1 MNLSAVEK
9 LIESKGLEYFL
20 CSFVEMGGM
29 PKAKLVPVTHLR
41 DMASEGA
48 GFVIGILTGAVRF
61 MMDLLSNMPDEFARN
76 VDYDFIGVSSYAGSQ
91 SLGEVTIRSE
101 PAVDL
106 RRRHV
111 LLVDGIVDT
120 GLTLHRVLSCIR
132 ARSPES
138 VKVCALLDK
147 TTRRQRDVPV
157 DYCGFSVGDEFVVG
171 YGMDFEHGYRSL
183 PYIGVLDSQAPASS
197 PKRG

>member
-1 MNLSAVEK
+1 MCDGTPVITA
-9 LIESKGLEYFL
+9 LIDAATIRQKVAEL
-20 CSFVEMGGM
+20 
-29 PKAKLVPVTHLR
+29 
-41 DMASEGA
+41 ASEIVADYGDHRLV
-48 GFVIGILTGAVRF
+48 VIGILTGAVRF

-91 SLGEVTIRSE
+91 SLGEVTVKSE

-106 RRRHV
+106 RLRHV
-111 LLVDGIVDT
+111 LVVDGIVDT

-147 TTRRQRDVPV
+147 GARRQRDVPV
-157 DYCGFSVGDEFVVG
+157 DYCGFSVGDDFVVG
-171 YGMDFEHGYRSL
+171 YGLDLEHRHRSL
-183 PYIGVLDSQAPASS
+183 PYIGVLDSQAPAPSS
-197 PKRG
+197 KRG